1 MQATLHAFTELLLYL
16 MQSRFTFE
24 AHIKTGNVGLRQTQR
39 LNTFW
44 LTWLSLPYHQIQ
56 IYTISV
62 YTKIALSSHTQ
73 TSALKPRFSIETEG
87 EVIEERDGEE
97 EGMQEAKKSE
107 K

>member
-1 MQATLHAFTELLLYL
+1 MANTAIKHFL
-16 MQSRFTFE
+16 
-24 AHIKTGNVGLRQTQR
+24 AHLV
-39 LNTFW
+39 
-44 LTWLSLPYHQIQ
+44 LSLPFHQIQ